1 MIGIACRDVSLMPGP
16 EENGKQS
23 GGAGKMDGFI
33 KLFSTSCRSKIFP
46 NVVTLSQDLDEV
58 KDEE

>member
-1 MIGIACRDVSLMPGP
+1 MIDMACRDVSLMPGP

-23 GGAGKMDGFI
+23 GGAGEMDSFI
-33 KLFSTSCRSKIFP
+33 ELFSTSCRSKIFP